1 MKREKQAIEI
11 GQIWRYKRDH
21 ARVIRV
27 TNLFVGQAPGGGKP
41 AIRIKYELTSGQAR
55 KNARPVAESCFR
67 GDYELV
73 KARHVGRR

>member
-1 MKREKQAIEI
+1 MKREKTAIEV
-11 GQIWRYKRDH
+11 GQIWRDKRDH

-41 AIRIKYELTSGQAR
+41 AIRVEYENANGKPR
-55 KNARPVAESCFR
+55 KNARPVVEASFR

-73 KARHVGRR
+73 KP

>member
-11 GQIWRYKRDH
+11 GQIWRDKRNH
-21 ARVIRV
+21 EREIRV
-27 TNLFVGQAPGGGKP
+27 TNLFLGKAPGGGKP
-41 AIRIKYELTSGQAR
+41 AIRIEYELTSGQAR

-73 KARHVGRR
+73 TP